1 VFVLSSLYEP
11 FGLAPIEAG
20 ACGLA
25 VVATRNGGPS
35 EIFADG
41 SGVLVDPAN
50 PADIAEGI
58 ARALKD
64 HGRYAERIR
73 HRVHSTYT
81 WERTAE
87 SYLAVIE
94 AGCRSTSTMRSN
106 AIELDATVPLKRY
119 LARRGE

>member
-50 PADIAEGI
+50 PAAIAEGI
-58 ARALKD
+58 ARALAD
-64 HGRYAERIR
+64 QGDYAERIR
-73 HRVHSTYT
+73 QRVQSTYT

-94 AGCRSTSTMRSN
+94 AGRRNTNTMRSN
-106 AIELDATVPLKRY
+106 SIELDASVQLKRY